1 MSQLTKNESVQVFYR
16 LFICVLSL
24 EIQLL
29 VKQDEE
35 FWIPWTVWS
44 CHHMVLHIISQ
55 VLDFLM
61 INDLRWEVCLRFV
74 DIDEIVDRHCS

>member
-35 FWIPWTVWS
+35 FWIP
-44 CHHMVLHIISQ
+44 
-55 VLDFLM
+55 
-61 INDLRWEVCLRFV
+61 
-74 DIDEIVDRHCS
+74 